1 MVRSGEA
8 GPTQQLQHLGPARKG
23 VVGTGEYDEGQIVPG
38 ADGRLVQAIALGYHP
53 ASPVT
58 TYGVA
63 VFSYR
68 NENGAVARAVGTQYV
83 EPHALDGPFSSVL
96 EDGAYV
102 AARAD
107 ALALPKPEI
116 ARAPC
121 IVPHRS

>member
-8 GPTQQLQHLGPARKG
+8 GPAQQLHDLGPARDR
-23 VVGTGEYDEGQIVPG
+23 VVGTGEDDEGQVVTG
-38 ADGRLVQAIALGYHP
+38 TDSRLAQAIALGYDP

-58 TYGVA
+58 TDGVS
-63 VFSYR
+63 VFPNR

-107 ALALPKPEI
+107 ALALPESEI

>member
-8 GPTQQLQHLGPARKG
+8 GLTQQLQHLGPARDG
-23 VVGTGEYDEGQIVPG
+23 VVGTGKDDEGQIVPG
-38 ADGRLVQAIALGYHP
+38 ADSRLGQAVALGDDP
-53 ASPVT
+53 AGPVST
-58 TYGVA
+58 DGVA
-63 VFSYR
+63 VFPHR

-107 ALALPKPEI
+107 ALTLPKPEI

>member
-23 VVGTGEYDEGQIVPG
+23 VVGAGEDDEGQIVPG
-38 ADGRLVQAIALGYHP
+38 ADGRLRQSIALGYHP

-63 VFSYR
+63 VFSYC

-107 ALALPKPEI
+107 AFALPKSEI